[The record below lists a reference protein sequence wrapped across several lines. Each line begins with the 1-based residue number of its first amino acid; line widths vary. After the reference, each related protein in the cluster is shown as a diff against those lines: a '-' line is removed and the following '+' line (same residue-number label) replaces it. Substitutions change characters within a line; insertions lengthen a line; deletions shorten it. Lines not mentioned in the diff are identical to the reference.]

1 MMPNF
6 SIRQSSEPIACGC
19 ALCGATVRWAAGPRL
34 CVDDDVPAVACRDCG
49 RRNAPELTTLLEGLE
64 AYAGERADLQ
74 TRRDQC
80 LDLVLSLAAI
90 QHGDAA
96 NLTYLRAV
104 GALLDALPQVQI
116 ALAIEA
122 AWQSNP
128 EARNR
133 VRVMPLPVARGRAV

>member
-1 MMPNF
+1 MNPTF

-19 ALCGATVRWAAGPRL
+19 ALCGNVVRWAAGPRL
-34 CVDDDVPAVACRDCG
+34 CVDGDVPAVACRDCG
-49 RRNAPELTTLLEGLE
+49 RRRAPELAALLEGIE
-64 AYAGERADLQ
+64 AYAGERSDLQ
-74 TRRDQC
+74 AKRDQC
-80 LDLVLSLAAI
+80 LDLVLGLTAI
-90 QHGDAA
+90 QHGDVE

-104 GALLDALPQVQI
+104 GSLFDALPQVQI

-133 VRVMPLPVARGRAV
+133 VRVMPMPPVRSRRA